1 MNGLALT
8 SLDGADT
15 IGGSKLLLEWEDHG
29 VLLDFGMNFTRA
41 NRYYEEYIKPRG
53 TTGLLDHVMMGTLPD
68 VNGLYRTDL
77 MHPDLVL
84 EGRKVEKIDAVLL
97 SHGHIDHSGDIGFL
111 KREIPVAATAMTAA
125 IVKASQDSSRNEPG
139 KEPVYFS
146 ERCVRETRG
155 TQLLCSGR
163 GGVLYRDYH
172 LLDEPPTDELSR
184 FWRFVPS
191 HALRKKPGA
200 TELIPGR
207 FEHGLESVDCEA
219 LPVDHSIKGA
229 CAFIID
235 TPNGCVIYTG
245 DLRMHGLRHG
255 TTREFVSRARA
266 SKPYV
271 MIVEGTRVSKED
283 EEPKHPS
290 VTEEEVKET
299 ADSIMADVGGGL
311 AIADFGPRNIE
322 RLEIFLD
329 AARESHRK
337 LAITAKDA
345 YLLHAMHMIDT
356 SIPVPGDDMLVYD
369 SPKGST
375 GKFEEW
381 VVEHE
386 YTDSLVRPSEVGRSP
401 GDFLL
406 SFSFFDMK
414 NLIDI
419 KPKGGHYIF
428 SSSEAHNEEQIIDFV
443 RLGRWLSRFGI
454 EAHGFRIGDDEK
466 PVFESSDG
474 PLHASGHA
482 SADDITEMV
491 RAIDPDVLIPVHT
504 ESPKWFETTF
514 SGEREVVLPERC
526 RTIEL

>member
-15 IGGSKLLLEWEDHG
+15 IGGSKLLLEWGDRG
-29 VLLDFGMNFTRA
+29 VLLDFGMNFTRV
-41 NRYYEEYIKPRG
+41 NRYYEEYIRPRS
-53 TTGLLDHVMMGTLPD
+53 TTGLLDHVMMSTLPD
-68 VNGLYRTDL
+68 VNGIYREDL

-84 EGRKVEKIDAVLL
+84 EGKKIERIDAVLL

-111 KREIPVAATAMTAA
+111 RLDIPVATTTMTAA

-139 KEPVYFS
+139 KEPVYLA
-146 ERCVRETRG
+146 ERAVRKTRG
-155 TQLLCSGR
+155 TQILCSSR
-163 GGVLYRDYH
+163 GDVFWRDYH
-172 LLDEPPTDELSR
+172 LLDEPPTDELR
-184 FWRFVPS
+184 EFWTFVPS
-191 HALRKKPGA
+191 QALRKKLGTAELVPGH
-200 TELIPGR
+200 
-207 FEHGLESVDCEA
+207 FEHGLEDIDCKA

-235 TPNGCVIYTG
+235 TPNGNVIYTG

-255 TTREFVSRARA
+255 ATREFVSRARA
-266 SKPYV
+266 SKPHAMV
-271 MIVEGTRVSKED
+271 VEGTRAPKED
-283 EEPKHPS
+283 TESKHS
-290 VTEEEVKET
+290 SATEEEVKET
-299 ADSIMADVGGGL
+299 ANSIMANAGGKL

-337 LAITAKDA
+337 LAVTTKDA
-345 YLLHAMHMIDT
+345 YLLNAMHKVDT
-356 SIPVPGDDMLVYD
+356 SVPVPGDDMLVYD
-369 SPKGST
+369 SVKGSAA
-375 GKFEEW
+375 KFEEW

-386 YTDSLVRPSEVGRSP
+386 YADSLVQPSEVGRSP

-419 KPKGGHYIF
+419 KPNGGHFIF

-443 RLGRWLSRFGI
+443 RLGRWLSRFGL
-454 EAHGFRIGDDEK
+454 EAHGFRIGDDER

-482 SADDITEMV
+482 SVDDIMRMV
-491 RAIDPDVLIPVHT
+491 RAIDPEVLIPVHT
-504 ESPKWFETTF
+504 ENPKWFVTTF
-514 SGEREVVLPERC
+514 SGERKVVLPERC